1 MIYKKCQ
8 KIEFFSKQINQYYIM
23 GVGLHIKKD
32 STVIGKKHKTMLAA
46 INYETKLLNISAIS
60 LFVIGPMNSKK
71 NTLEYDEIN
80 DFCEEKNI
88 NIWPHGSYTSVG
100 IWNVNHENKETNK
113 SVATINLIKEHLLIG
128 KQLNSRGVVVHLSR
142 HPISHVLESMEIMSK
157 SLKKDSERISPFTIE
172 CPASKPDKL
181 LTYEKADRLN
191 TLVDSIESNKK
202 ISLDWNLCV
211 DSAHQYAGAVDFG
224 KDWVKWESELSLEV
238 KNRIKLFHL
247 NGASAKN
254 FGTGKDG
261 HIIPLSQEDAIW
273 GHLISDKYRE
283 YLDTLDKDDLKKVNL
298 YEKMPE
304 ADKKILKKSSFCA
317 IVKWAKAHNA
327 DIILEINRGDY
338 VGVQLAM
345 DVINAFI

>member
-1 MIYKKCQ
+1 
-8 KIEFFSKQINQYYIM
+8 M

-32 STVIGKKHKTMLAA
+32 STVIGKKHKTMLEA
-46 INYETKLLNISAIS
+46 ITYESKLLNISTMS

-71 NTLEYDEIN
+71 NVLDYEKIDK
-80 DFCEEKNI
+80 FCTDKNI
-88 NIWPHGSYTSVG
+88 SIWPHGSYTSVG
-100 IWNVNHENKETNK
+100 IWNVDHENKETNK
-113 SVATINLIKEHLLIG
+113 SLAAIDLIKEHLLTG

-157 SLKKDSERISPFTIE
+157 SLKKYSDKLSNFTIE
-172 CPASKPDKL
+172 CPASRPDKL
-181 LTYEKADRLN
+181 LTYETAEKLN
-191 TLVDSIESNKK
+191 KLVDSIESNKK
-202 ISLDWNLCV
+202 IKLGWNLCI

-224 KDWVKWESELSLEV
+224 KDWFEWESELSVEV

-261 HIIPLSQEDAIW
+261 HIIPMSKDDAIW

-283 YLDTLDKDDLKKVNL
+283 YMDTLNKADLKKVNL

-304 ADKKILKKSSFCA
+304 ADKKVLKNSSLYA
-317 IVKWAKAHNA
+317 IVRWAKSHDA

-338 VGVQLAM
+338 VSIQLAF
-345 DVINAFI
+345 DIINALIS

>member
-1 MIYKKCQ
+1 
-8 KIEFFSKQINQYYIM
+8 M

-32 STVIGKKHKTMLAA
+32 STVIGKKHKTMLDA
-46 INYETKLLNISAIS
+46 ITYESKLLNISAIS

-71 NTLEYDEIN
+71 NILDYEKIN
-80 DFCEEKNI
+80 DFCEDKNI
-88 NIWPHGSYTSVG
+88 NVWPHGSYTSVG
-100 IWNVNHENKETNK
+100 IWNVDNDNKETAK
-113 SVATINLIKEHLLIG
+113 SVSAINLIKEHLIIS
-128 KQLNSRGVVVHLSR
+128 KQINARGVVVHLSR
-142 HPISHVLESMEIMSK
+142 HPISHVLTSMEILSK
-157 SLKKDSERISPFTIE
+157 NLKKNSNYLSNFTIE
-172 CPASKPDKL
+172 CPASRPDKL
-181 LTYEKADRLN
+181 LTYETADKLN
-191 TLVDSIESNKK
+191 TLVHSIESSKK
-202 ISLDWNLCV
+202 ITLEWNMCI

-224 KDWVKWESELSLEV
+224 KDWFEWESKLSIAV

-261 HIIPLSQEDAIW
+261 HIIPLSKEDAIW
-273 GHLISDKYRE
+273 GHLISNKYWE
-283 YLDTLDKDDLKKVNL
+283 YLDTLDKADLKKINL

-304 ADKKILKKSSFCA
+304 ADKKVLKKSTFCA
-317 IVKWAKAHNA
+317 IVKWAKAHDA

>member
-1 MIYKKCQ
+1 
-8 KIEFFSKQINQYYIM
+8 M

-32 STVIGKKHKTMLAA
+32 STVIGKKHKTMIDA
-46 INYETKLLNISAIS
+46 ITYESKLLNISAIS

-71 NTLEYDEIN
+71 NILDYEEID
-80 DFCEEKNI
+80 DFCINKNI

-100 IWNVNHENKETNK
+100 IWNVDNENKETAK
-113 SVATINLIKEHLLIG
+113 SIAAINLIKEHLIVG
-128 KQLNSRGVVVHLSR
+128 KQISARGVVVHLSR
-142 HPISHVLESMEIMSK
+142 HPITHVLTSMEILSK
-157 SLKKDSERISPFTIE
+157 SLKKHSERIAMFTIE

-191 TLVDSIESNKK
+191 KLVDSIESNKK
-202 ISLDWNLCV
+202 ITLEWNMCI

-224 KDWVKWESELSLEV
+224 KDWAKWESELSKEV

-261 HIIPLSQEDAIW
+261 HIIPMSKEDAIW

-283 YLDTLDKDDLKKVNL
+283 YLDTLEKADLKKINL

-304 ADKKILKKSSFCA
+304 SDKKVLKKSSMYA
-317 IVKWAKAHNA
+317 IVRWVKSHDA

-345 DVINAFI
+345 DVINAFLEIS

>member
-1 MIYKKCQ
+1 
-8 KIEFFSKQINQYYIM
+8 M
-23 GVGLHIKKD
+23 GIGLHIKKD
-32 STVIGKKHKTMLAA
+32 STVIGKKHKTMLDA
-46 INYETKLLNISAIS
+46 IKNESKLLNMTAIS

-71 NTLEYDEIN
+71 NVLNYENIDE
-80 DFCEEKNI
+80 FCIDKNI

-100 IWNVNHENKETNK
+100 IWNVDNENKETAK
-113 SVATINLIKEHLLIG
+113 SLAAVDLIKEHLLVG
-128 KQLNSRGVVVHLSR
+128 KQLNARGVVVHLSR
-142 HPISHVLESMEIMSK
+142 HPIQHVLTSMEIMSK
-157 SLKKDSERISPFTIE
+157 SLKKHSDKLSNFTIE

-181 LTYEKADRLN
+181 LTYETAERLN

-202 ISLDWNLCV
+202 ITMEWNICV

-224 KDWVKWESELSLEV
+224 KDWVEWESELSLEV

-261 HIIPLSQEDAIW
+261 HIIPMSKEDAIW

-283 YLDTLDKDDLKKVNL
+283 YLDTLDKSQLKKVNL

-304 ADKKILKKSSFCA
+304 ADKKVLKKSTIYA
-317 IVKWAKAHNA
+317 IVKWAKAHDA

-345 DVINAFI
+345 DVINAFSL

>member
-1 MIYKKCQ
+1 
-8 KIEFFSKQINQYYIM
+8 M
-23 GVGLHIKKD
+23 GLGLHIKRD

-46 INYETKLLNISAIS
+46 ITYESKLLNISAIS

-71 NTLEYDEIN
+71 NILDYKKID
-80 DFCEEKNI
+80 DYCVDKNI
-88 NIWPHGSYTSVG
+88 KIWPHGSYTSVG
-100 IWNVNHENKETNK
+100 IWNVDNENKETSK
-113 SVATINLIKEHLLIG
+113 SLAAINLINDHLEIG

-142 HPISHVLESMEIMSK
+142 HPISHVLTSMEILSK
-157 SLKKDSERISPFTIE
+157 ALKKNSSNISNFTIE

-181 LTYEKADRLN
+181 LTYETPSRLN
-191 TLVDSIESNKK
+191 KLVDSIESNKK
-202 ISLDWNLCV
+202 ITLGWNMCI
-211 DSAHQYAGAVDFG
+211 DSAHQYAGAIDFG
-224 KDWVKWESELSLEV
+224 KDWIEWESELSLEV

-261 HIIPLSQEDAIW
+261 HIIPLSKEDAIW

-283 YLDTLDKDDLKKVNL
+283 YLDTLDKSQLKKVNL

-304 ADKKILKKSSFCA
+304 ADKKILKNSSIFA
-317 IVKWAKAHNA
+317 IVRWAKDHDA

-338 VGVQLAM
+338 VSVQLAF
-345 DVINAFI
+345 DIINAFLI

>member
-1 MIYKKCQ
+1 
-8 KIEFFSKQINQYYIM
+8 M

-32 STVIGKKHKTMLAA
+32 STVIGKKHKTMLDA
-46 INYETKLLNISAIS
+46 IKYESELLNISAIS

-71 NTLEYDEIN
+71 NVLDYDKIDE
-80 DFCEEKNI
+80 FCSTNNI
-88 NIWPHGSYTSVG
+88 SVWPHGSYTSVG
-100 IWNVNHENKETNK
+100 IWNVDNENKETSK
-113 SVATINLIKEHLLIG
+113 SLAAINLIKEHLIVG
-128 KQLNSRGVVVHLSR
+128 KEISARGVVVHLSR
-142 HPISHVLESMEIMSK
+142 HPISHVLTSMEVMSK
-157 SLKKDSERISPFTIE
+157 SLKKYSDRIAKFTIE
-172 CPASKPDKL
+172 CPASRPDKM

-191 TLVDSIESNKK
+191 TLVDSIKSNKK
-202 ISLDWNLCV
+202 ITMEWNLCI

-224 KDWVKWESELSLEV
+224 KDWFEWESALSQET

-261 HIIPLSQEDAIW
+261 HIIPLSREDAIW
-273 GHLISDKYRE
+273 GHLISNKYRE
-283 YLDTLDKDDLKKVNL
+283 YLDTLDKADLKKINL
-298 YEKMPE
+298 YEKMPDN
-304 ADKKILKKSSFCA
+304 DKKILKKSSFCA
-317 IVKWAKAHNA
+317 IVKWAKVHDA